1 MSKDI
6 LMIPDQSGDVS
17 FSVVGEQADTGL
29 ALLQR
34 LYVIIL
40 SDNSEAYRG
49 GTGFSLLQFAEGANT
64 PPDSVLNSMLA
75 IACANARNQ
84 LDAEDARHVL
94 SFSGTA
100 LNSNITFVLELT
112 DGTTVKGIL
121 TNA

>member
-17 FSVVGEQADTGL
+17 FSILGEQNDTGL
-29 ALLQR
+29 SLLQR
-34 LYVIIL
+34 LYVILL
-40 SDNSEAYRG
+40 SPSGDAYRG
-49 GTGFSLLQFAEGANT
+49 GSGMSLLQFAEGANT

-75 IACANARNQ
+75 IACANALNQ
-84 LDAEDARHVL
+84 LDDEDAIHVT

-100 LNSNITFVLELT
+100 LDANITFVLELT
-112 DGTTVKGIL
+112 DGTTVKGLL